1 MLSKA
6 LLNFGRATLGKR
18 TCLALRVARAQ
29 MSSDAAPAV
38 AASSVPAEL
47 NLNAYPARLED
58 WENYKMPGAPY
69 EGMGPLPPL
78 PDYDPHALRH
88 YCLPEYWFDFL
99 YERTGASGLYTLLGA
114 STLFALS
121 KEYYVIN
128 ADTYYTAYLLIALV
142 TVNKALGPTI
152 RQFFEDT
159 RVDEL
164 VALDQVKAEE
174 VDNLKSYLD
183 DIKLQ
188 KWRAGVQEL
197 YNEARLTNVA
207 MMLETAFIERQATVV
222 NAIKNKLDYQVAVQK
237 VDADL
242 AQTHMVQWVEEKVM
256 EQITPETQKETLAA
270 CIAELNALAAK

>member
-6 LLNFGRATLGKR
+6 LLNLGRATLGNR
-18 TCLALRVARAQ
+18 TCLALRVAQAQ
-29 MSSDAAPAV
+29 MSS
-38 AASSVPAEL
+38 ASSVPAEL

-78 PDYDPHALRH
+78 PEYDANAVRH
-88 YCLPEYWFDFL
+88 YVIPEYWFDFL

-114 STLFALS
+114 SALFAVS
-121 KEYYVIN
+121 KEYYVCN
-128 ADTYYTAYLLIALV
+128 ADTWYTFYFLIALV
-142 TVNKALGPTI
+142 TVNKAVGPTI
-152 RQFFEDT
+152 RQFFEDS

-164 VALDQVKAEE
+164 VALDQVRAEE
-174 VDNLKSYLD
+174 VSNLKAHLD

-207 MMLETAFIERQATVV
+207 MMLETAFIERQAAVV
-222 NAIKNKLDYQVAVQK
+222 NSIKNKLDYQIAVQK
-237 VDADL
+237 VDAEL
-242 AQTHMVQWVEEKVM
+242 AQTHMVQWIENKVM
-256 EQITPETQKETLAA
+256 EQITPETQKETLNA
-270 CIAELNALAAK
+270 CIAGLNALAAK

>member
-1 MLSKA
+1 MISKA
-6 LLNFGRATLGKR
+6 LLSFGRATLGKR

-29 MSSDAAPAV
+29 MSSDAAPAM

-88 YCLPEYWFDFL
+88 YAIPEYWFDFL

-121 KEYYVIN
+121 KEYYVCN
-128 ADTYYTAYLLIALV
+128 ADTWYTFYFIIALV
-142 TVNKALGPTI
+142 TVNKAVGPTI
-152 RQFFEDT
+152 RNFFEET

-207 MMLETAFIERQATVV
+207 MMLETAFIERQAEVV
-222 NAIKNKLDYQVAVQK
+222 NSVKNKLDYQIAVQK

-242 AQTHMVQWVEEKVM
+242 AQTHMVKWIEDKVM
-256 EQITPETQKETLAA
+256 ASLTPESQKDVLTA
-270 CIAELNALAAK
+270 CIADLNALAAK